1 MDQAVALVETYL
13 RINGFFTVTEF
24 PVVEASRF
32 GGVRSR
38 TDLDILAFRFP
49 RAGALLPG
57 EQGESAMSQVD
68 PVLHCLPDAAEMI
81 VGEVKEG
88 KAVLNEAASD
98 PAVLK
103 AALVRFGCCS
113 SVEAADVIQRLLRK
127 GEARTHCNHRVRLFA
142 FGSVTEPAPH
152 RNFLTVSLAH
162 ISAYIEAFVKS
173 HWAEMRVTAA
183 KDPIFNL
190 FILLE
195 KARSGSA
202 LAARQSY

>member
-38 TDLDILAFRFP
+38 TDLDILALRFP
-49 RAGALLPG
+49 GAGAMLPS
-57 EQGESAMSQVD
+57 ELEKNALSQVD

-103 AALVRFGCCS
+103 PALVRFGCCGS
-113 SVEAADVIQRLLRK
+113 GEADDVVQHLLRK

-142 FGSVTEPAPH
+142 FGSVTGPAQR
-152 RNFLTVSLAH
+152 RNFLTVSMAH
-162 ISAYIEAFVKS
+162 ISAYIEGYVKS
-173 HWAEMRVTAA
+173 HWTEMRQVAA

-190 FILLE
+190 FVLLE

-202 LAARQSY
+202 LSERGTD